1 MNLIAYFQKRQDE
14 ILAAIRTVVEIESPS
29 YDVAGSLAV
38 VDVLE
43 ATARSIPGVNSVERI
58 LSDGYGD
65 HLIIRAYQDIKNN
78 AGHIF
83 LLGHTDTVHPRGS
96 LAERPWR
103 EEGDKIFAPG
113 IFDMK
118 ANCVLMLA
126 VLQCLAD
133 LKLKP
138 SAPITI
144 LLSCDEEVGSDTG
157 RAHVE
162 REAAGARACF
172 VFEPS
177 GPGGKVKT
185 GRKGTGNFT
194 LKAHG
199 VASHAGLD
207 PQKGAS
213 AILELAR
220 QIQKLESLTDYDL
233 GTTVTVNTIK
243 GGTASNVIAAEAEC
257 DIDMRFTSMAE
268 AARIENELK
277 MLTPVDSRV
286 SLELIGAINR
296 PPMER
301 TESTVVLFEKV
312 KAAAMSLGA
321 ILEEIQVGGAS
332 DGNFVG
338 ALGVPVLDGLGI
350 TGDGAHSVNEHIVAV
365 DIPFRGALLS
375 TLLTS

>member
-1 MNLIAYFQKRQDE
+1 MLIEYFQNRHAE
-14 ILAAIRTVVEIESPS
+14 ILTVIRTVVEIESPS

-43 ATARSIPGVNSVERI
+43 ATARSIPGVNSVERV

-65 HLIIRAYQDIKNN
+65 HLIIRAYQEVKND
-78 AGHIF
+78 GRIF

-103 EEGDKIFAPG
+103 EEDGKIFAPG

-118 ANCVLMLA
+118 ANCVLMLV

-207 PQKGAS
+207 PEKGAS
-213 AILELAR
+213 AILELSR
-220 QIQKLESLTDYDL
+220 QIQILESLTDYDL
-233 GTTVTVNTIK
+233 GTTVTVNMIK

-268 AARIENELK
+268 AARIENALK
-277 MLTPVDSRV
+277 NLTPVDARV

-301 TESTVVLFEKV
+301 TDSTIALFEKA
-312 KAAAMSLGA
+312 KAAAHSLGA
-321 ILEEIQVGGAS
+321 TLEEIQVGGAS

-350 TGDGAHSVNEHIVAV
+350 TGDGAHSVNEHIIAS
-365 DIPFRGALLS
+365 DIPFRGALLT
-375 TLLTS
+375 TLLTSDI